1 MVAKTKM
8 ATATSAGRTA
18 LLPKSEVPL
27 LLLALVLVLVL
38 GVVLDDVPESVSA
51 APLLPDAR
59 SSTVRG
65 ASAGG

>member
-1 MVAKTKM
+1 MTHFK
-8 ATATSAGRTA
+8 SNA
-18 LLPKSEVPL
+18 LASTILNIFCT
-27 LLLALVLVLVL
+27 LLLALVLVL
-38 GVVLDDVPESVSA
+38 GVMLEDVPESVSA

>member
-18 LLPKSEVPL
+18 LLPKSEVLLL
-27 LLLALVLVLVL
+27 LLLALVLVL
-38 GVVLDDVPESVSA
+38 GVMLEDVPESVSA